1 MEQKT
6 NDGPLLAPAEETPE
20 LSRDGGVPDWLRAM
34 TPDDVALDLSV
45 PAPAEEIP
53 DWLKQMT
60 PQVPEYKAP
69 EAPAPVLAV
78 ASREPPNTTPPE
90 EPPSP
95 PIEPSEAAAKTVRRE
110 RQVSAETE
118 IEFFGKMR
126 GVRESAEQAAR
137 IAEPFRLSLE
147 DRIAVEDG
155 RKIAVEQIDILET
168 TTPSGVIEGVARE
181 RKLTDKQLLE
191 NKIGRFRASMD
202 DIDLRGL
209 QQQAKT
215 AARFTRVKEFETKAA
230 EQLAKQE
237 HNSLAG
243 ELESWEAAE
252 TRLKRP
258 NGHIKEDHLRLQLDF
273 IEQQKLTAKTKF
285 EQAKIEWQT
294 KNLAWEE
301 ANKQAEKAQAE
312 RAKNVFAVRGL
323 HHQVMEAR
331 GLISQIEAELTASD
345 QISDETKKAA
355 EDFRSQ
361 IRESDGRL
369 MADRTAKD
377 LAAVTDVFAQ
387 LDPGFVH
394 PDGVEADLLQA
405 LHEGFPGTQI
415 ERDYIFALSQR
426 PEYANMTIPQLQEVF
441 RDRVGRMN
449 RILELESA
457 GSPEEMVSK
466 LMRDPAYPELPES
479 FKQAVAATLKSESFL
494 PDLPEG
500 SDRVFSQLV
509 RAQRKA
515 YSDVLSALG
524 LKPMTPES
532 VAARQVSE
540 EKSLGDRLQ
549 SGELARQFAELY
561 AGEPLPPE
569 LQNVSGDVNE
579 WAGKVSDWAKQKLE
593 GKLAAEAQ
601 TKEDAEKARAEAER
615 LEKEEMLRAQGAEDE
630 RLKRSRDEQL
640 TRVTQMAEENE
651 RAERA
656 NLGLENMRIAAEK
669 ISAATTYDERKAAE
683 SELAA
688 NATALAA
695 SGVADDSEAAM
706 AGLQDGLTREVEQ
719 VEDSGLIGRAAKIG
733 QDFLLNRITPEQ
745 AKKSLRDLLKY
756 RKGLKT
762 VEGTAADENGQK
774 AADQILAAIVDSLEQ
789 LIGRDQPDRERV
801 KGALTE
807 PQAKFA
813 TGRISELAAEM
824 TGLGFAGFGL
834 VNPLIQL
841 AISSMF
847 PQR

>member
-1 MEQKT
+1 MEQQT
-6 NDGPLLAPAEETPE
+6 DSLPVPVEETLE
-20 LSRDGGVPDWLRAM
+20 LPYGAGVPDWLRGL
-34 TPDDVALDLSV
+34 TPGDVAPDRSV
-45 PAPAEEIP
+45 STASAEIP

-60 PQVPEYKAP
+60 PQTPEDKAP
-69 EAPAPVLAV
+69 EPL
-78 ASREPPNTTPPE
+78 TPP

-95 PIEPSEAAAKTVRRE
+95 PTAPGAAAAETGKRE
-110 RQVSAETE
+110 RQISAEAE
-118 IEFFGKMR
+118 AEFFGKMR
-126 GVRESAEQAAR
+126 SVRESAEQAAK

-155 RKIAVEQIDILET
+155 RKIAAEQIDILET
-168 TTPSGVIEGVARE
+168 TTPSGVIEGIARE

-202 DIDLRGL
+202 DIDLRSL
-209 QQQAKT
+209 QQQAKI
-215 AARFTRVKEFETKAA
+215 AAKFTRVKEFETKAA

-243 ELESWEAAE
+243 ELESWKAAE
-252 TRLKRP
+252 NRLKRP
-258 NGHIKEDHLRLQLDF
+258 NGHIKEDHLKLQLDF
-273 IEQQKLTAKTKF
+273 IEQQSQAVKTKF
-285 EQAKIEWQT
+285 QQAKIEWQT
-294 KNLAWEE
+294 RKLAWEE
-301 ANKQAEKAQAE
+301 ANKQAEKARAE

-323 HHQVMEAR
+323 HCQIMEAR
-331 GLISQIEAELTASD
+331 GLISQIEAELTSSD

-355 EDFRSQ
+355 EDLRSQ

-369 MADRTAKD
+369 IADRTAKD
-377 LAAVTDVFAQ
+377 LAAVTGVFAQ

-405 LHEGFPGTQI
+405 LHEGSPGTQI

-449 RILELESA
+449 RILALESA
-457 GSPEEMVSK
+457 GSAEETVAK
-466 LMRDPAYPELPES
+466 LMQDPAYSELPES
-479 FKQAVAATLKSESFL
+479 FKQAVAATLKGESFL

-500 SDRVFSQLV
+500 SDRILSQLV
-509 RAQRKA
+509 KAQRKT
-515 YSDVLSALG
+515 YSDILFGLG
-524 LKPMTPES
+524 LKPITPES
-532 VAARQVSE
+532 VAARQ
-540 EKSLGDRLQ
+540 
-549 SGELARQFAELY
+549 
-561 AGEPLPPE
+561 
-569 LQNVSGDVNE
+569 
-579 WAGKVSDWAKQKLE
+579 KLE
-593 GKLAAEAQ
+593 GKLVTE
-601 TKEDAEKARAEAER
+601 TKAREDAEKAKAEVERLENER
-615 LEKEEMLRAQGAEDE
+615 LEKEEALRAQGAEEE
-630 RLKRSRDEQL
+630 RLRRIQEELSSKDAQTAAENKRIEK
-640 TRVTQMAEENE
+640 
-651 RAERA
+651 A
-656 NLGLENMRIAAEK
+656 NLARENMRAAAEK
-669 ISAATTYDERKAAE
+669 ISAAATYDERKAAE
-683 SELAA
+683 AELAE

-695 SGVADDSEAAM
+695 SGVAGGGEEAI
-706 AGLQDGLTREVEQ
+706 AGLQEGLTREVEQ

-762 VEGTAADENGQK
+762 VEGTAADESGQR

-801 KGALTE
+801 KGVLTE

-813 TGRISELAAEM
+813 TDRVSELATEM

-834 VNPLIQL
+834 VDPLIQL